1 MQVLLLKPT
10 SKFPHRTRNRKFVAG
25 AFPTHGVGIG
35 SKSELV
41 AAVAEVGL
49 LKQANP
55 YILRGIGVYAWQ
67 GVG

>member
-1 MQVLLLKPT
+1 MALV
-10 SKFPHRTRNRKFVAG
+10 S
-25 AFPTHGVGIG
+25 GV
-35 SKSELV
+35 KSELV
-41 AAVAEVGL
+41 AAVAELGL